1 MSTTHSTDDTT
12 TQRALETSRSYL
24 DVIHSKTLTR
34 AQGEALIAQ
43 TLSNFRN
50 HYNPGFLEYR
60 KSVTEGGD
68 YAAVEWSGRGAT
80 FTDALGRQFID
91 CLGGYGLLSL
101 GWSHTKVIDA
111 VKAQLDRSPMPT
123 QELLDPPRGML
134 AHLLAQITPGD
145 IQYAFFVSSGTEAV
159 EGAMKFAKAA
169 TGKSGFIAAVRGFHG
184 KTAGSL
190 SLMGK
195 AKFRK
200 PAMPL
205 LGNVYHVPFGDA
217 DAVEQQLRIAQEVGN
232 EIAAVVMEPV
242 QGEAGAI
249 VPPDDFWPRLRQLC
263 NEYGVLLIADE
274 VQTGLGR
281 TGKLWGVNH
290 WNVVPDIITSA
301 KALGG
306 GVMPIGAFMA
316 RPHIW
321 EKFIEDP
328 FFHTTTTGGNPLACA
343 AAIATINV
351 VLEENL
357 PRQAA
362 EKGAYLMERLQPL
375 AQRYDGIYERIT
387 GKGLLI
393 GQHFQTPEIGYQ
405 VSAGLF
411 RRGVLISGTLTSAK
425 TVRIEPPLVIEY
437 DEMDEFLNRLEDTLK
452 EVAHAPVS
460 SETPTIAVAEPV
472 VTTPKAAK
480 PRRAP
485 VAKKPRVKVAKPA
498 AVAAVALAA
507 TSETT
512 TPREAKMAVAA
523 NDDSDIARVAM
534 A

>member
-1 MSTTHSTDDTT
+1 MSTDFQPNLDAA
-12 TQRALETSRSYL
+12 RETARQYL
-24 DVIHSKTLTR
+24 DVIHSKTLSRTQAEDLVR
-34 AQGEALIAQ
+34 M
-43 TLSNFRN
+43 TVSNFGN

-68 YAAVEWSGRGAT
+68 FAAVEWSGRGAT
-80 FTDALGRQFID
+80 FTDALGRTFLD

-101 GWSHTKVIDA
+101 GWSHTKVVEA
-111 VKAQLDRSPMPT
+111 VKAQLERAPMPT
-123 QELLDPPRGML
+123 QELLDWPRGML
-134 AHLLAQITPGD
+134 AKLLAQITPGD
-145 IQYAFFVSSGTEAV
+145 IQYSFFVSSGTEAV
-159 EGAMKFAKAA
+159 EGAMKFAKAT

-205 LGNVYHVPFGDA
+205 LPNVYHVPFGDA
-217 DAVEQQLRIAQEVGN
+217 DAVEQQLRIARDVGN
-232 EIAAVVMEPV
+232 DIAAVVMEPV

-263 NEYGVLLIADE
+263 DDYEVLLIADE

-281 TGKLWGVNH
+281 TGALWAVNH

-316 RPHIW
+316 SPRIW
-321 EKFIEDP
+321 DHFIGDP
-328 FFHTTTTGGNPLACA
+328 FFHTTTTGGNPLACV

-351 VLEENL
+351 VLEDEL

-362 EKGAYLMERLQPL
+362 EKGDYFMSHLRPL
-375 AQRYDGIYERIT
+375 AERYDSIYEKIT

-393 GQHFQTPEIGYQ
+393 GQHFHDGEVGYK
-405 VSAGLF
+405 VATALF
-411 RRGVLISGTLTSAK
+411 RRRVLIAGTLTNAK
-425 TVRIEPPLVIEY
+425 SIRIEPPLVIEY
-437 DEMDEFLNRLEDTLK
+437 DEIDEFLNRLEDSLK
-452 EVAHAPVS
+452 EVTGAPASGEVLS
-460 SETPTIAVAEPV
+460 FPTAKVGGSLPATAATPARV
-472 VTTPKAAK
+472 KAAAK
-480 PRRAP
+480 SAP
-485 VAKKPRVKVAKPA
+485 
-498 AVAAVALAA
+498 
-507 TSETT
+507 
-512 TPREAKMAVAA
+512 
-523 NDDSDIARVAM
+523 DSKVAM

>member
-1 MSTTHSTDDTT
+1 MSTKQDPNLQHALDTT
-12 TQRALETSRSYL
+12 RKYL
-24 DVIHSKTLTR
+24 DVIHAKTLNRQQAEELVAMTV
-34 AQGEALIAQ
+34 
-43 TLSNFRN
+43 SNFAS

-68 YAAVEWSGRGAT
+68 FAAVEWSGRGAT
-80 FTDALGRQFID
+80 FTDALGRSYLD

-101 GWSHTKVIDA
+101 GWSHRKVVDA
-111 VKAQLDRSPMPT
+111 VKAQLERAPMPT
-123 QELLDPPRGML
+123 QELLDWPRGML
-134 AHLLAQITPGD
+134 AQLLAEIAPGD
-145 IQYAFFVSSGTEAV
+145 LQYCFFVSSGTEAV

-205 LGNVYHVPFGDA
+205 LPNVFHVPFGDA
-217 DAVEQQLRIAQEVGN
+217 DAVEQQLRIAREVGN

-249 VPPDDFWPRLRQLC
+249 VPPDDFWPRLRALC
-263 NEYGVLLIADE
+263 DEYEVLLIADE

-281 TGKLWGVNH
+281 TGALWGVDH
-290 WNVVPDIITSA
+290 WGVVPDIITSA

-306 GVMPIGAFMA
+306 GVMPIGAFVA
-316 RPHIW
+316 RPQVW
-321 EKFIEDP
+321 KTFIDDP
-328 FFHTTTTGGNPLACA
+328 FFHTTTTGGNPLACV

-351 VLEENL
+351 VLEDDL

-362 EKGAYLMERLQPL
+362 EKGAYFMERLQPL
-375 AQRYDGIYERIT
+375 ARRYDSIYEKIT

-393 GQHFQTPEIGYQ
+393 GQHFHDGDVGYQ
-405 VSAGLF
+405 VASGLF
-411 RRGVLISGTLTSAK
+411 RRGVLISGTLTNAK
-425 TVRIEPPLVIEY
+425 TIRIEPPLVIEY
-437 DEMDEFLNRLEDTLK
+437 DEIDEVLNRLEDTLK
-452 EVAHAPVS
+452 AVSGAPASGDVLQF
-460 SETPTIAVAEPV
+460 PV
-472 VTTPKAAK
+472 TDTVTS
-480 PRRAP
+480 
-485 VAKKPRVKVAKPA
+485 
-498 AVAAVALAA
+498 AA
-507 TSETT
+507 TSNAH
-512 TPREAKMAVAA
+512 AKPKVHPKASRQSAKSA
-523 NDDSDIARVAM
+523 AM

>member
-1 MSTTHSTDDTT
+1 MKTRRKSGIND
-12 TQRALETSRSYL
+12 ALNTSREYL
-24 DVIHSKTLTR
+24 DIIH
-34 AQGEALIAQ
+34 AE
-43 TLSNFRN
+43 TLSQQQAQALAQLTVDNFAN
-50 HYNPGFLEYR
+50 HYNPGFLQYR

-68 YAAVEWSGRGAT
+68 FAAVEWSGRGAT
-80 FTDALGRQFID
+80 FTDVFGRTYID
-91 CLGGYGLLSL
+91 FLGGYGLLSL
-101 GWSHTKVIDA
+101 GWSHQKVIAA

-123 QELLDPPRGML
+123 QELLDWPRGML
-134 AHLLAQITPGD
+134 ANLLSKITPGD
-145 IQYAFFVSSGTEAV
+145 IEYTFFVSSGTEAI

-195 AKFRK
+195 ASFRK

-205 LGNVYHVPFGDA
+205 LGNVYHVPYGDA
-217 DAVEQQLRIAQEVGN
+217 DAVEQQLRIAREVGN

-263 NEYGVLLIADE
+263 DEYGVLLIADE

-281 TGKLWGVNH
+281 TGALWGVNH
-290 WNVVPDIITSA
+290 WNVAPDIICSA

-316 RPHIW
+316 SKRVWKH
-321 EKFIEDP
+321 FIDEP

-343 AAIATINV
+343 AGIATINV
-351 VLEENL
+351 VLEEDL

-362 EKGAYLMERLQPL
+362 EKGAYFMERLQPI
-375 AQRYDGIYERIT
+375 AQKYDSIYTKIT

-393 GQHFQTPEIGYQ
+393 GQHFHNAEIGYK
-405 VSAGLF
+405 VASGLF
-411 RRGVLISGTLTSAK
+411 KRGVLISGTLTSAT

-437 DEMDEFLNRLEDTLK
+437 DEIDEALNRLEDTLK
-452 EVAHAPVS
+452 EITHAPVTGEVIS
-460 SETPTIAVAEPV
+460 TPS
-472 VTTPKAAK
+472 
-480 PRRAP
+480 
-485 VAKKPRVKVAKPA
+485 VKVAKPA
-498 AVAAVALAA
+498 SAASAAGVTSVAQSNAA
-507 TSETT
+507 
-512 TPREAKMAVAA
+512 AA
-523 NDDSDIARVAM
+523 M
-534 A
+534 

>member
-1 MSTTHSTDDTT
+1 
-12 TQRALETSRSYL
+12 
-24 DVIHSKTLTR
+24 
-34 AQGEALIAQ
+34 
-43 TLSNFRN
+43 
-50 HYNPGFLEYR
+50 
-60 KSVTEGGD
+60 
-68 YAAVEWSGRGAT
+68 
-80 FTDALGRQFID
+80 
-91 CLGGYGLLSL
+91 
-101 GWSHTKVIDA
+101 
-111 VKAQLDRSPMPT
+111 
-123 QELLDPPRGML
+123 
-134 AHLLAQITPGD
+134 
-145 IQYAFFVSSGTEAV
+145 
-159 EGAMKFAKAA
+159 MKFAKAA

-232 EIAAVVMEPV
+232 DIAAVVMEPV

-263 NEYGVLLIADE
+263 DEFGVLLIADE

-281 TGKLWGVNH
+281 TGALWGVNH
-290 WNVVPDIITSA
+290 WGVVPDIITSA

-306 GVMPIGAFMA
+306 GVMPIGAFIA
-316 RPHIW
+316 SPKVW
-321 EKFIEDP
+321 QPFIDDP

-351 VLEENL
+351 VLEEDL
-357 PRQAA
+357 PGQAA
-362 EKGAYLMERLQPL
+362 AKGDYMLERLRPM
-375 AQRYDGIYERIT
+375 AERYDSIYERIT

-393 GQHFQTPEIGYQ
+393 GQHFHTAELGYA

-437 DEMDEFLNRLEDTLK
+437 DEIDAILDRLEDTLK
-452 EVAHAPVS
+452 AMSGAPV
-460 SETPTIAVAEPV
+460 TGDVIQFPV
-472 VTTPKAAK
+472 VTPA
-480 PRRAP
+480 
-485 VAKKPRVKVAKPA
+485 VPA
-498 AVAAVALAA
+498 ASNGHSNGHSKSHTSAHKAPKSGSRHATRKAERVLSDTVA
-507 TSETT
+507 
-512 TPREAKMAVAA
+512 R
-523 NDDSDIARVAM
+523 
-534 A
+534 

>member
-1 MSTTHSTDDTT
+1 MSTDHQPNLQNALSTA
-12 TQRALETSRSYL
+12 QKYL
-24 DVIHSKTLTR
+24 DIIQSKTLTR
-34 AQGEALIAQ
+34 QQAEELVRR
-43 TLSNFRN
+43 TVSNFAS
-50 HYNPGFLEYR
+50 HYNPGFPEYR

-68 YAAVEWSGRGAT
+68 FAAVEWTGRGAT
-80 FTDALGRQFID
+80 FTDTLGRSYID

-101 GWSHTKVIDA
+101 GWGHQKVIDA
-111 VKAQLDRSPMPT
+111 VKAQMDRAPMPT

-134 AHLLAQITPGD
+134 ANLLAQITPGNM
-145 IQYAFFVSSGTEAV
+145 QYAFFVSSGTEAV

-205 LGNVYHVPFGDA
+205 LPNVYHVPYGDA
-217 DAVEQQLRIAQEVGN
+217 DAVEKQLEIAQAVGN
-232 EIAAVVMEPV
+232 DIAAVVMEPV

-249 VPPDDFWPRLRQLC
+249 VPPDDFWPRLRQIC
-263 NEYGVLLIADE
+263 DKYDVLLIADE

-281 TGKLWGVNH
+281 TGALWGVNH
-290 WNVVPDIITSA
+290 WNVAPDIITSA

-316 RPHIW
+316 GQRVW

-343 AAIATINV
+343 AAIATIGV
-351 VLEENL
+351 ILEEDL

-362 EKGAYLMERLQPL
+362 EKGDYLMARLQPI
-375 AQRYDGIYERIT
+375 ACKYDSIYEKIT

-393 GQHFQTPEIGYQ
+393 GQHFHDSEVGYK
-405 VSAGLF
+405 VSSSLF
-411 RRGVLISGTLTSAK
+411 RRGVLLSGTLTNAQ
-425 TVRIEPPLVIEY
+425 TIRIEPPLVIEY

-452 EVAHAPVS
+452 EVSGAPVTG
-460 SETPTIAVAEPV
+460 EVLNFPTEKVAQPV
-472 VTTPKAAK
+472 AMSAK
-480 PRRAP
+480 PRR
-485 VAKKPRVKVAKPA
+485 KKA
-498 AVAAVALAA
+498 AVARPAQPKA
-507 TSETT
+507 
-512 TPREAKMAVAA
+512 
-523 NDDSDIARVAM
+523 VAM

>member
-1 MSTTHSTDDTT
+1 MNGSRKSKSNDALSTA
-12 TQRALETSRSYL
+12 RKYL
-24 DVIHSKTLTR
+24 DIIHSP
-34 AQGEALIAQ
+34 
-43 TLSNFRN
+43 TLSPDQAQALARLTVNNFAEHFN
-50 HYNPGFLEYR
+50 SGFLQYR

-68 YAAVEWSGRGAT
+68 FAAVEWSGRGAT
-80 FTDALGRQFID
+80 FTDVLGREYID

-101 GWSHTKVIDA
+101 GWSHEKVVAA
-111 VKAQLDRSPMPT
+111 VKAQLDRAPMPT
-123 QELLDPPRGML
+123 QELLDWPRGML
-134 AHLLAQITPGD
+134 ADLLSQITPGD

-217 DAVEQQLRIAQEVGN
+217 SAVEQQLRIAREVGN

-249 VPPDDFWPRLRQLC
+249 VPPDDFWPRLRAIC
-263 NEYGVLLIADE
+263 DEYGVLLIADE

-281 TGKLWGVNH
+281 TGALWGVNH
-290 WNVVPDIITSA
+290 WNVAPDIICSA

-316 RPHIW
+316 SKKVW
-321 EKFIEDP
+321 EPFINDP

-351 VLEENL
+351 VLEEDL

-362 EKGAYLMERLQPL
+362 EKGDYFKQRLEVL
-375 AQRYDGIYERIT
+375 ASEYDSIYERIT

-393 GQHFQTPEIGYQ
+393 GQHFHNAETGYK
-405 VSAGLF
+405 VSSGLF
-411 RRGVLISGTLTSAK
+411 HRGVLLSGTLISAQ
-425 TVRIEPPLVIEY
+425 TIRIEPPLVIEY
-437 DEMDEFLNRLEDTLK
+437 DEIDEVLNRLEDTLK
-452 EVAHAPVS
+452 AVSAAPVTGETVSLASVGVPAPAEVAVNGATARAS
-460 SETPTIAVAEPV
+460 RKQASPTEVATV
-472 VTTPKAAK
+472 
-480 PRRAP
+480 
-485 VAKKPRVKVAKPA
+485 
-498 AVAAVALAA
+498 
-507 TSETT
+507 
-512 TPREAKMAVAA
+512 
-523 NDDSDIARVAM
+523 
-534 A
+534 